1 LERSIAMHTVTR
13 ALLTLTPIVGC
24 ALALS
29 SCGGGEGDSGASA
42 SKPSVPGSIARGK
55 ELFDLNCAL
64 CHGESG
70 AGDGPG
76 AAGLAV
82 QPRNLNTEPYKYVEI
97 GGHPSEAEA
106 LVAYL
111 KVGRIE
117 NGMPPYSHL
126 SEADLGSLALYV
138 ESLRPRAGFVEEEA
152 GTGED

>member
-1 LERSIAMHTVTR
+1 MNTLLR
-13 ALLTLTPIVGC
+13 ASLVC
-24 ALALS
+24 APAALFVLALS
-29 SCGGGEGDSGASA
+29 SCGGEEDGAGGGASG
-42 SKPSVPGSIARGK
+42 PSVPGSIARGK

-64 CHGESG
+64 CHGATG

-82 QPRNLNTEPYKYVEI
+82 KPRNLNTEPYKYVEI

-138 ESLRPRAGFVEEEA
+138 ESLRPRARFVEEGE